1 MSSNSWTWD
10 IRQTVAKF
18 FHIRPKLYK
27 FIKRS
32 WNSIKTHNKSSTNL
46 DTYHSII
53 LNSFKKDSINS
64 NKNLVICMRTWIW
77 LPKDSKSN
85 NRKEKIWYKITR
97 LTQFHAWEKQI
108 HSVGATILMSYR
120 CSRNSSKKEESKAVH
135 NSSSLVHHL
144 SRISKT
150 MAHSSHSLS
159 AFHTPNVQTHQI
171 LVIGNT
177 HPTFQNNWVICQL
190 NHCKSHRISFKTQIS
205 DIPHP
210 RTKCISARIS
220 KFWSGKAYLSNHQA
234 KNQTYCQIRQKALH
248 SLFFRNRQL
257 PLILMK
263 KKDPVHPGQGET

>member
-1 MSSNSWTWD
+1 
-10 IRQTVAKF
+10 
-18 FHIRPKLYK
+18 
-27 FIKRS
+27 
-32 WNSIKTHNKSSTNL
+32 
-46 DTYHSII
+46 
-53 LNSFKKDSINS
+53 
-64 NKNLVICMRTWIW
+64 
-77 LPKDSKSN
+77 
-85 NRKEKIWYKITR
+85 
-97 LTQFHAWEKQI
+97 
-108 HSVGATILMSYR
+108 MSYR

-159 AFHTPNVQTHQI
+159 AYHIPNVQTHQI
-171 LVIGNT
+171 LVTVNT
-177 HPTFQNNWVICQL
+177 LQTFQNSSVILL
-190 NHCKSHRISFKTQIS
+190 NHCKSHHIPLKTQIS

-210 RTKCISARIS
+210 RTKCISARIN